1 MHILKFLFFS
11 FRIAAEAVK
20 EVKEVETSEAVPE
33 VAKVEDET
41 PKPEESAPEV
51 KESEEK
57 TETNGTA
64 DEEKEAEDEEKPKEE
79 APTEEAP
86 AEVDEVVEQ
95 SEYCNICL
103 WWFHISWF
111 CILTASRFL
120 YFILAKRKIEEVDGE
135 PGDQPSKEPR
145 VEESDPVVTV

>member
-1 MHILKFLFFS
+1 MLFFFPGIGSKKEMLAGREIVAYFIILFFS

-103 WWFHISWF
+103 
-111 CILTASRFL
+111 
-120 YFILAKRKIEEVDGE
+120 
-135 PGDQPSKEPR
+135 
-145 VEESDPVVTV
+145 